1 MGWGGI
7 ELFPVGDFIEYAMP
21 IAALFLLLQFLA
33 AMHLLGYRFI
43 LRAGREQQPSF
54 FTFYAVQVAGFL
66 AAATLFFGAVL
77 ASNWVDAIGD
87 AAVELVPVLT
97 YVLGMQLATVRLM
110 NLSQGAAAKS
120 LPLNFLVGVGL
131 LFGIYLDL

>member
-1 MGWGGI
+1 MGAVMDLGGV
-7 ELFPVGDFIEYAMP
+7 ELFLVGDFIEYAMP

-66 AAATLFFGAVL
+66 AAVILFVGALL
-77 ASNWVDAIGD
+77 ASNWVDSIDD
-87 AAVELVPVLT
+87 AA
-97 YVLGMQLATVRLM
+97 
-110 NLSQGAAAKS
+110 
-120 LPLNFLVGVGL
+120 
-131 LFGIYLDL
+131 I